1 MNCQSSCKSALNFLQ
16 YFSTLEAP
24 MGRYTEWW
32 LFTLKIVN
40 QFFMAANRFSITC
53 LQQPVSI

>member
-1 MNCQSSCKSALNFLQ
+1 
-16 YFSTLEAP
+16 

-32 LFTLKIVN
+32 RFTLKIVN

-53 LQQPVSI
+53 L